1 MLGNI
6 CHVTGYC
13 QNLEGSYECRCPEE
27 RPYGDGRIGCFTL
40 AEIQSVHHLHVD
52 TVPDVASVSASNET
66 DEKPIANQIK
76 ETLVQIDIPVPPV
89 VTTTKTSTV
98 STTVLTTT
106 TTKAATTA
114 TVETVATTTTQAE
127 VLIAEFTEPII
138 NNDFDCAGQ
147 GLVCD
152 FFSCA
157 NDIEVHCFNN
167 GNCGVFCQDGG
178 APIGIKSFQCVST
191 GKKKKQGWTNSG
203 RFSSSVAFNQR
214 YVTARRYFLEEALK
228 TEMRIQY

>member
-1 MLGNI
+1 M
-6 CHVTGYC
+6 TGYC
-13 QNLEGSYECRCPEE
+13 QNLDGSYECRCPEE

-40 AEIQSVHHLHVD
+40 AEIQSVHHLQVD
-52 TVPDVASVSASNET
+52 TVPDVASASASNQT
-66 DEKPIANQIK
+66 DENPTANQIK
-76 ETLVQIDIPVPPV
+76 ETLVQIDIPVPSV
-89 VTTTKTSTV
+89 VTTTRTSTTV

-106 TTKAATTA
+106 TTKATT
-114 TVETVATTTTQAE
+114 TTTTTTVATITTPAE

-138 NNDFDCAGQ
+138 NNDFDCAGK

-203 RFSSSVAFNQR
+203 RFSYLVGC
-214 YVTARRYFLEEALK
+214 
-228 TEMRIQY
+228 